1 MASPWISPQRQP
13 ASRAERPWLG
23 MALLAGIPLLALILL
38 RMLWSGS
45 SLWFLTVGLILLG
58 AAAVIFLA
66 RRPQELE
73 YGRTLEQ
80 ETSRVPLA
88 LAGLGVLFLAML
100 LLPNYADGG
109 SPRSSTNIL
118 QEQQDV
124 LSGVAGNTQA
134 PAATAVQPPASSQ
147 EEAPSTE
154 LDIPAGSEVYTVADG
169 DTLWD
174 IAISYGTTVEAIV
187 AANHLANEADIAIGE
202 ELIIPPPGSLTDE
215 PLDDSGATGDGV
227 AQ

>member
-1 MASPWISPQRQP
+1 
-13 ASRAERPWLG
+13 
-23 MALLAGIPLLALILL
+23 MALLAGIPLIVLVLL
-38 RMLWSGS
+38 RLLWSGS

-73 YGRTLEQ
+73 YGRTLQE

-109 SPRSSTNIL
+109 SSQSSTNIL

-124 LSGVAGNTQA
+124 LSQVAGNTQA
-134 PAATAVQPPASSQ
+134 PAATAVVQPASSIS
-147 EEAPSTE
+147 EPTVSSISDPPAASEPE
-154 LDIPAGSEVYTVADG
+154 VPAGSQLYTVVDG

-174 IAISYGTTVEAIV
+174 IALNNGSTVEAIV
-187 AANHLANEADIAIGE
+187 AANQLADEADITIGQELVVPPAPAE
-202 ELIIPPPGSLTDE
+202 EAPAE
-215 PLDDSGATGDGV
+215 
-227 AQ
+227 